1 MSNNYPS
8 WAYRLL
14 RHYRQVDQVFQ
25 VSVGRSAN
33 VKCCFGVAVRIFMR
47 ITSVK
52 GRNYMTSSDFIGIFS
67 SVASLVAA
75 NITVAGQRNL
85 PPFSRRSGIP
95 TQEWSSVTGTKSK
108 YVPVSDGIVV
118 VAVFLAIAY

>member
-1 MSNNYPS
+1 MSNNYPL
-8 WAYRLL
+8 WVYRLL

-85 PPFSRRSGIP
+85 PPFSPRSGIP
-95 TQEWSSVTGTKSK
+95 TQEPSSETETKSK